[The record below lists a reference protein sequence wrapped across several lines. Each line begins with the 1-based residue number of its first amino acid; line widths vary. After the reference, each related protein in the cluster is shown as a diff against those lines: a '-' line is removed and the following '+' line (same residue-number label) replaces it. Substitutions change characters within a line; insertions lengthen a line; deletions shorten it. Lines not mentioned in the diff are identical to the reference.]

1 MSTPMNPG
9 FAAGELRVHDS
20 AETFAA
26 TTRALRKTGKRIVL
40 VPTMGALHAGHRAL
54 LRAAHRLPG
63 AVVASSIFVNPA
75 QFDNPDDFEKYPVT
89 LQRDLDILRE
99 EGVSL
104 AFTPKAEDMYPHG
117 TRTMVHPGLVA
128 EGLEGDRAGHFVG
141 VATVVSKLLN
151 LSHATDIVMG
161 EKDYQQLVIIQQLV
175 TDLNMEVTVHG
186 VPIVREHDGLA
197 LSSRNVRLDPE
208 ARVTAT
214 AISAAMTAALYKA
227 KDGARAVEAEAR
239 RIMEGEGIDVLYA
252 VVRGKDLGPA
262 PENGEGRLL
271 VAAKVGGVRLI
282 DNTGV
287 MWGELPADSPDISD
301 STDTIAHKAD

>member
-1 MSTPMNPG
+1 MSTPTNPG

-63 AVVASSIFVNPA
+63 AVVVSSIFVNPA
-75 QFDNPDDFEKYPVT
+75 QFDNSDDFEKYPVT

-117 TRTMVHPGLVA
+117 TRTMVHPGSVA
-128 EGLEGDRAGHFVG
+128 EGLEGDRDGHFVG

-161 EKDYQQLVIIQQLV
+161 EKDYQQLVIIQH
-175 TDLNMEVTVHG
+175 LNMEVTVHG

-227 KDGARAVEAEAR
+227 KDGACAVEAEAR

-262 PENGEGRLL
+262 PEKGEGRLL

-287 MWGELPADSPDISD
+287 MLGELPADSPDTPD
-301 STDTIAHKAD
+301 ATVAH

>member
-117 TRTMVHPGLVA
+117 TRTMVHPGPVA
-128 EGLEGDRAGHFVG
+128 EGLEGDRDGHFVG
-141 VATVVSKLLN
+141 VAAVVSKLLN

-287 MWGELPADSPDISD
+287 MLGELPADSPDTSD
-301 STDTIAHKAD
+301 STDTSVAH

>member
-1 MSTPMNPG
+1 
-9 FAAGELRVHDS
+9 
-20 AETFAA
+20 
-26 TTRALRKTGKRIVL
+26 
-40 VPTMGALHAGHRAL
+40 
-54 LRAAHRLPG
+54 
-63 AVVASSIFVNPA
+63 
-75 QFDNPDDFEKYPVT
+75 
-89 LQRDLDILRE
+89 
-99 EGVSL
+99 
-104 AFTPKAEDMYPHG
+104 
-117 TRTMVHPGLVA
+117 MVHPGLVA

-227 KDGARAVEAEAR
+227 KDGACAVEAEAR

-262 PENGEGRLL
+262 PEKGEGRLL

-287 MWGELPADSPDISD
+287 MLGELPADSPDTPD
-301 STDTIAHKAD
+301 ATVAH

>member
-1 MSTPMNPG
+1 MMSTTANPG

-20 AETFAA
+20 VETFAA

-75 QFDNPDDFEKYPVT
+75 QFDNPEDFEKYPTT
-89 LQRDLDILRE
+89 LERDLEVLRD

-104 AFTPKAEDMYPHG
+104 AFTPSADAMYPYG
-117 TRTMVHPGLVA
+117 TRTMVHPGSVA
-128 EGLEGDRAGHFVG
+128 EGLEGDRDGHFVG

-151 LSHATDIVMG
+151 VSHATDIVMG

-197 LSSRNVRLDPE
+197 LSSRNVRLGPD
-208 ARVTAT
+208 ARASAT
-214 AISAAMTAALYKA
+214 TISAAMTAALYKA
-227 KDGARAVEAEAR
+227 TNGPRAVEEEAR
-239 RIMEGEGIDVLYA
+239 RIMEDEGIDVLYA

-262 PENGEGRLL
+262 PDHGEGRLL
-271 VAAKVGGVRLI
+271 IAAMVGGVRLI

-287 MWGELPADSPDISD
+287 MLGELPSEGGELPEMV
-301 STDTIAHKAD
+301 TM